1 MSQLTANF
9 RLQEFASRGHLPTDP
24 QVLANIAKLAKN
36 LQVLRDALG
45 VPITIIS
52 GWRSQAHNDAV
63 NGAKNSQ
70 HMTGCAADIIC
81 QGIHPRDVFKV
92 ASQLQREGKID
103 KGGLHAYG
111 GKYPFLHYDCRGVNA
126 RW

>member
-9 RLQEFASRGHLPTDP
+9 RLAEFASRGHIPTDP
-24 QVLANIAKLAKN
+24 AVLANIAKLAQN

-45 VPITIIS
+45 APITIIS

-63 NGAKNSQ
+63 DGAKKSQ
-70 HMTGCAADIIC
+70 HLTGLAADFIVK
-81 QGIHPRDVFKV
+81 GHKPADVFAV
-92 ASQLQREGKID
+92 ASRLQREGKMD
-103 KGGLHAYG
+103 KGGAHAYG
-111 GKYPFLHYDCRGVNA
+111 KSFTHYDCRGVNA

>member
-9 RLQEFASRGHLPTDP
+9 RLAEFASRGHIPTDP
-24 QVLANIAKLAKN
+24 VVLANIAKLAQN

-45 VPITIIS
+45 APITIIS

-63 NGAKNSQ
+63 NGAKKSQ
-70 HMTGCAADIIC
+70 HMLGLAADIIV
-81 QGIHPRDVFKV
+81 QGKTPAEVFAV
-92 ASQLQREGKID
+92 ASRLQREGKID
-103 KGGLHAYG
+103 KGGLHAYSG
-111 GKYPFLHYDCRGVNA
+111 SYPFTHYDCRGVNA

>member
-1 MSQLTANF
+1 MTQLTANF

-24 QVLANIAKLAKN
+24 QTLANIAKLATN

-45 VPITIIS
+45 LPITIIS
-52 GWRSQAHNDAV
+52 GWRSQQHNDDV
-63 NGAKNSQ
+63 GGAKNSQ
-70 HMTGCAADIIC
+70 HMTGCAADIIVK
-81 QGIHPRDVFKV
+81 GLHSADVFKV
-92 ASQLQREGKID
+92 AAELQRTGKMS

-111 GKYPFLHYDCRGVNA
+111 GKYPFLHYDCRGFNA